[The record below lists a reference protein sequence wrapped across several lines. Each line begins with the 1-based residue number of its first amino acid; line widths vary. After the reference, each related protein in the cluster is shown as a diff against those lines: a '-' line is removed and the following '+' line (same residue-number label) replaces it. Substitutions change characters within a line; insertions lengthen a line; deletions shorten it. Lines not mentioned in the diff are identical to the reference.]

1 MKKVSHIP
9 DLKKKMV
16 KDLEELALKYPV
28 VALVDLT
35 NMPSPQLQKMRQSL
49 RKNVFIYVVKKRMI
63 GFALKN
69 ISSEKQGIEKLYN
82 LTQNTIPALLFT
94 SNNPFKLFKDI
105 KKSKTV
111 AAAKPGQIAPKDI
124 VIPEGP
130 TPFAP
135 GPIIGELG
143 QFGIKTA
150 VEAGKIAVK
159 QEKIIVKEGEVIK
172 DAVAALMGK
181 FNMKPIEIG
190 LNLVAAYEEG
200 IIYDKKTLDVDETAY
215 LNMLTSAHLDSV
227 KLAYATGYPTP
238 ETLKLLVSK
247 LHRESLT
254 LSIELNITND
264 ATIKFLLA
272 KAEIEA
278 GSLPQTE

>member
-1 MKKVSHIP
+1 
-9 DLKKKMV
+9 
-16 KDLEELALKYPV
+16 
-28 VALVDLT
+28 
-35 NMPSPQLQKMRQSL
+35 
-49 RKNVFIYVVKKRMI
+49 
-63 GFALKN
+63 
-69 ISSEKQGIEKLYN
+69 
-82 LTQNTIPALLFT
+82 
-94 SNNPFKLFKDI
+94 
-105 KKSKTV
+105 
-111 AAAKPGQIAPKDI
+111 
-124 VIPEGP
+124 
-130 TPFAP
+130 
-135 GPIIGELG
+135 
-143 QFGIKTA
+143 
-150 VEAGKIAVK
+150 
-159 QEKIIVKEGEVIK
+159 
-172 DAVAALMGK
+172 
-181 FNMKPIEIG
+181 MKPIEIG